1 MTCKRGDQNRD
12 RQIDKKTLP
21 PLLLA
26 TAVALVIGWV
36 AFHPYFSDLS
46 LPPCLFE
53 VKASSVLYRRKRK
66 KVPLPLWRRWMRLLL
81 PCLGMAMIRA
91 SLAWGISSGLGRE
104 DFRLWALPLTIGAVS
119 LINSLLPAAAA
130 ALGNP
135 KVLGLCKR
143 LSAYCHLLLPT
154 LWVVLVLEDPCWGF
168 LFLTVRTWRNERLE
182 VIEYEDHYQLILLG
196 QITLKVP
203 KEPFDLDV
211 ILVLL
216 RQLQDPQGRPL
227 FTLQEIADAFDF
239 KARQNIDIKLKKW
252 RQAGGS
258 LRGIIP
264 SHKKWVVTP
273 ELRQRVIELWTDNP
287 FLTAEEVK
295 TIVVQEGLAGEDI
308 CLDSIRE
315 AVRAVDFNPI
325 RASLKRRLEKAS
337 FGLRRDWL
345 IERLLEIIE
354 GLLSK
359 VADPCVLSPAQQVE
373 LEQIRR
379 GFSPAQRSNAA
390 RLACLKEFL
399 LGRVEPASLQ
409 CPCCHGTHVGRKTGQ
424 PERVEVYQLD
434 GTPKQLEVYRFY
446 CRNRNCPLGSFR
458 ATLQGEWV
466 YSPLEIS
473 QKFVG
478 FRLCIGLGLSY
489 RKASALLD
497 ITSSTAYLWAGG
509 FGDLS
514 QELLSFLGVLRYSG
528 VVCIDEKWVLVP
540 KNDKPAGKKR
550 RWMYVYMAVDP
561 YTYDLLHIE
570 IYPHNDYL
578 STKAFLLAL
587 KAKGYRP
594 RVIITDMLAAYEVA
608 IPEVFEKAIHQFC
621 IFHALQGAQRKIK
634 EIWGK
639 NYEKIPE
646 AVALKTQI
654 YQIFRARTQ
663 RTVRKRFEE
672 VMALREVYVASQP
685 DAAELFDNL
694 EHQFPHLIHAIG
706 NPSIPRTNNAVELT
720 NRRFDQLYSTMC
732 GFDSIESARR
742 YLRGFELAYR
752 FTPLS
757 QEVKDPAMRGKC
769 PLEIAGY
776 QVRHL
781 PLWGYLNTPLS
792 MRVESCAVNFG
803 P

>member
-1 MTCKRGDQNRD
+1 ME
-12 RQIDKKTLP
+12 
-21 PLLLA
+21 
-26 TAVALVIGWV
+26 
-36 AFHPYFSDLS
+36 DLS
-46 LPPCLFE
+46 G
-53 VKASSVLYRRKRK
+53 S
-66 KVPLPLWRRWMRLLL
+66 
-81 PCLGMAMIRA
+81 
-91 SLAWGISSGLGRE
+91 
-104 DFRLWALPLTIGAVS
+104 
-119 LINSLLPAAAA
+119 
-130 ALGNP
+130 
-135 KVLGLCKR
+135 
-143 LSAYCHLLLPT
+143 
-154 LWVVLVLEDPCWGF
+154 F

-182 VIEYEDHYQLILLG
+182 VIEYEDHYRLILLEK
-196 QITLKVP
+196 IVLKVP
-203 KEPFDLDV
+203 KDPFDLDV

-216 RQLQDPQGRPL
+216 RQLQDAEGRPL
-227 FTLQEIADAFDF
+227 FTLQEIADAFDL
-239 KARQNIDIKLKKW
+239 KARQNVDIKLKKW

-258 LRGIIP
+258 LRGMIP
-264 SHKKWVVTP
+264 SHKQWVVTP
-273 ELRQRVIELWTDNP
+273 ELRQRVIELWTENP

-295 TIVVQEGLAGEDI
+295 TIVVQEGLAKEDI

-325 RASLKRRLEKAS
+325 RTSLKQRLEKGS
-337 FGLRRDWL
+337 FSLRRDWL

-359 VADPCVLSPAQQVE
+359 VSDVAALSPAERVE
-373 LEQIRR
+373 LEGIQR
-379 GFSPAQRSNAA
+379 GFSPANRPNAA
-390 RLACLKEFL
+390 RLACLKEFV

-424 PERVEVYQLD
+424 PELVEICQLD
-434 GTPKQLEVYRFY
+434 GIQKQLEVYRFY
-446 CRNRNCPLGSFR
+446 CRNRHCSLGSFR

-466 YSPLEIS
+466 YSPLELS

-489 RKASALLD
+489 RKASALLG
-497 ITSSTAYLWAGG
+497 TAPSTVYLWASG

-528 VVCIDEKWVLVP
+528 VACIDEKWVMVP
-540 KNDKPAGKKR
+540 KNDKPPGKKR

-570 IYPHNDYL
+570 IYPTNDYL
-578 STKAFLLAL
+578 STKAFLLAF

-594 RVIITDMLAAYEVA
+594 RAIVTDMLAAYEVA

-634 EIWGK
+634 DIWGK
-639 NYEKIPE
+639 DYEKIPE
-646 AVALKTQI
+646 VVALKAKI
-654 YQIFRARTQ
+654 YQTFQARTQ
-663 RTVRKRFEE
+663 RTVRQRFEE
-672 VMALREVYVASQP
+672 VMALREVYVAFQP

-694 EHQFPHLIHAIG
+694 KHQFPHLIHAIG

-732 GFDSIESARR
+732 GFDSIESARH

-757 QEVKDPAMRGKC
+757 MEVKDPAMRGKC

-792 MRVESCAVNFG
+792 MRVESCAVNFS

>member
-1 MTCKRGDQNRD
+1 M
-12 RQIDKKTLP
+12 RQ
-21 PLLLA
+21 
-26 TAVALVIGWV
+26 
-36 AFHPYFSDLS
+36 
-46 LPPCLFE
+46 
-53 VKASSVLYRRKRK
+53 
-66 KVPLPLWRRWMRLLL
+66 LL

-91 SLAWGISSGLGRE
+91 CLAWGISVGLGRE
-104 DFRLWALPLTIGAVS
+104 DVRLWAFPLAIGTVS
-119 LINSLLPAAAA
+119 LAGSLLPAVAA
-130 ALGNP
+130 ALGSS
-135 KVLGLCKR
+135 KALGLCRR
-143 LSAYCHLLLPT
+143 LSASFDPLLPT
-154 LWVVLVLEDPCWGF
+154 LWAVLLLEDLSWGF
-168 LFLTVRTWRNERLE
+168 VFLTVRTWRNERLE
-182 VIEYEDHYQLILLG
+182 VIEYEDHYRLILLG
-196 QITLKVP
+196 QTTLKVP

-227 FTLQEIADAFDF
+227 FTLQEMADAFGF

-258 LRGIIP
+258 LRGMIP
-264 SHKKWVVTP
+264 SHKKWVLTP

-287 FLTAEEVK
+287 FLSAEEVK
-295 TIVVQEGLAGEDI
+295 TIVVQEGLAQADI
-308 CLDSIRE
+308 GLDSLRE

-325 RASLKRRLEKAS
+325 RASLKRRLEKGELS
-337 FGLRRDWL
+337 LRRDWL
-345 IERLLEIIE
+345 LDRLLETIERLF
-354 GLLSK
+354 SK
-359 VADPCVLSPAQQVE
+359 GCDLPALSPAEQVE

-379 GFSPAQRSNAA
+379 SFPPVQRANAA
-390 RLACLKEFL
+390 RLAYLKEFL

-409 CPCCHGTHVGRKTGQ
+409 CPHCHGTHVGKKTGQ
-424 PERVEVYQLD
+424 SEPVEVCQLD
-434 GTPKQLEVYRFY
+434 GTLKQLEVYRFY
-446 CRNRNCPLGSFR
+446 CRNRHCPLGSFR

-466 YSPLEIS
+466 YSPRELS

-489 RKASALLD
+489 RKAAALLGT
-497 ITSSTAYLWAGG
+497 TSSTAYLWAGG

-528 VVCIDEKWVLVP
+528 VVCIDEKWVMVP
-540 KNDKPAGKKR
+540 KNDKPSGKKR

-570 IYPHNDYL
+570 IYPTNDYL

-587 KAKGYRP
+587 KAKGYCP
-594 RVIITDMLAAYEVA
+594 RVIVTDMLAAYEVA

-646 AVALKTQI
+646 VVALKSKI
-654 YQIFRARTQ
+654 YQTFRARTQ

-672 VMALREVYVASQP
+672 VMALREVYVAFQP

-732 GFDSIESARR
+732 GFDSIESAQH

-781 PLWGYLNTPLS
+781 PLWRYLNTPLS
-792 MRVESCAVNFG
+792 MRVDPCAVNFS